1 MIAIFLSRDYDIVIP
16 EGRGYVMTGT
26 QELHGTQVAKR
37 DKIIK
42 TMSYYLSFIALG
54 FVIGVIGPTLPGL
67 AENTG
72 TRFKQISYLFTT
84 HSFGY
89 LAGSLLCGHL
99 FDRVKGHP
107 LIGAALV
114 IMTVVMLLVPV
125 MSVLWVLVGI
135 LFVIGMAEAAIDVG
149 GNTLLVWLHGEKVG
163 PFMNGLHFF
172 FGLGALIAPMVVAK
186 VMVAS
191 GGFTRAYW
199 ILAGAMFP
207 LSILFFRLRSPK
219 IRLSQNE
226 HAIGED
232 RVLVVFLSL
241 FFFLHVGA
249 EISYGS
255 WIYSFAVSL
264 NIAGK
269 AGAAYLTSAYWGA
282 LTLGRMFS
290 VLIAIRLKPKTMII
304 IDLAGCI
311 TTAAFLLLWPHSRY
325 VVWGGTALMGLSI
338 ASLFP
343 TTINYAERNMDITGR
358 VTSWF
363 LVGGG
368 VGGMFFPW
376 FVGQRFESSG
386 PIFMPILIA
395 IIFITGLSLMAG
407 AFYYT
412 SRHKKSKIYG

>member
-1 MIAIFLSRDYDIVIP
+1 MLTV
-16 EGRGYVMTGT
+16 
-26 QELHGTQVAKR
+26 QR
-37 DKIIK
+37 DKIVK
-42 TMSYYLSFIALG
+42 TLSYYLAFIALG
-54 FVIGVIGPTLPGL
+54 FVIGIIGPTLPGL

-107 LIGAALV
+107 LMGAALV
-114 IMTVVMLLVPV
+114 IMTAIMLLVPL
-125 MSVLWVLVGI
+125 MSVLWILVLI
-135 LFVIGMAEAAIDVG
+135 LFVIGMAEATIDVG
-149 GNTLLVWLHGEKVG
+149 GNTLLVWLHGGKVG

-172 FGLGALIAPMVVAK
+172 FGLGALIAPMVVAR
-186 VMVAS
+186 VMVNT
-191 GGFTRAYW
+191 GGFARAYW

-207 LSILFFRLRSPK
+207 LSVLFFKLRSPQ
-219 IRLSQNE
+219 ISRPSQNE
-226 HAIGED
+226 HALGED
-232 RVLVVFLSL
+232 RVLVLFLSV

-249 EISYGS
+249 ELSYGS

-264 NIAGK
+264 NITGK

-290 VLIAIRLKPKTMII
+290 VLIAMRLKPRAMIL
-304 IDLAGCI
+304 IDLIGCV
-311 TTAAFLLLWPHSRY
+311 TAAALVMFFPHSRY
-325 VVWGGTALMGLSI
+325 TVWGGTVLMGLSI

-368 VGGMFFPW
+368 VGSMFFPW
-376 FVGQRFESSG
+376 FIGQRFESKG
-386 PIFMPILIA
+386 PIFMPTLVL
-395 IIFITGLSLMAG
+395 IIFIIGFTLMAG
-407 AFYYT
+407 AFYYV
-412 SRHKKSKIYG
+412 SVRKNRK

>member
-1 MIAIFLSRDYDIVIP
+1 MQAEQREKIV
-16 EGRGYVMTGT
+16 
-26 QELHGTQVAKR
+26 
-37 DKIIK
+37 K
-42 TMSYYLSFIALG
+42 TISYYLSFIALG
-54 FVIGVIGPTLPGL
+54 FVIGIIGPTLPGL

-89 LAGSLLCGHL
+89 LTGSLLCGHL
-99 FDRVKGHP
+99 FDRIKGHP

-114 IMTVVMLLVPV
+114 IMTVIMLLVPV
-125 MSVLWVLVGI
+125 MSLLWILVMI

-186 VMVAS
+186 AMVAT
-191 GGFTRAYW
+191 GGFSRAYL
-199 ILAGAMFP
+199 ILAYAIFP
-207 LSILFFRLRSPK
+207 LSLLFFILRSPH
-219 IRLSQNE
+219 IGRISRDGPSL
-226 HAIGED
+226 GED

-241 FFFLHVGA
+241 FFLLHVGA
-249 EISYGS
+249 ELSYGS
-255 WIYSFAVSL
+255 WIFSFALSL
-264 NIAGK
+264 DIAGK
-269 AGAAYLTSAYWGA
+269 AGAAYLTSTYWGA
-282 LTLGRMFS
+282 LTLGRMIS
-290 VLIAIRLKPKTMII
+290 VLVAIRVKPKSMIV
-304 IDLAGCI
+304 IDLIGCI
-311 TTAAFLLLWPHSRY
+311 TAAALVVVFPHSRY
-325 VVWGGTALMGLSI
+325 IVWGGTVLMGLSI

-368 VGGMFFPW
+368 IGSMFFPW

-386 PIFMPILIA
+386 PVFMPTLILM
-395 IIFITGLSLMAG
+395 IFITGFILMTG
-407 AFYYT
+407 AFYYV
-412 SRHKKSKIYG
+412 SARKKEK

>member
-1 MIAIFLSRDYDIVIP
+1 MSTV
-16 EGRGYVMTGT
+16 
-26 QELHGTQVAKR
+26 QKN
-37 DKIIK
+37 K
-42 TMSYYLSFIALG
+42 TVKTLSYYLSFIALG

-89 LAGSLLCGHL
+89 LVGSLLCGHL

-107 LIGAALV
+107 LIGSALV

-125 MSVLWVLVGI
+125 MSVLWILVMI
-135 LFVIGMAEAAIDVG
+135 LFIIGMAEAAIDVG
-149 GNTLLVWLHGEKVG
+149 GNTLLVWLHGSKVG

-172 FGLGALIAPMVVAK
+172 FGLGALIAPMVVAR
-186 VMVAS
+186 VMSAS
-191 GGFTRAYW
+191 GGFNRAYW
-199 ILAGAMFP
+199 ILAVTIFP
-207 LSILFFRLRSPK
+207 LSILFFWLQSPQ
-219 IRLSQNE
+219 ISRPSQNE
-226 HAIGED
+226 HALGED
-232 RVLVVFLSL
+232 RVLVVLLSL

-249 EISYGS
+249 ELSYGS

-264 NIAGK
+264 DIAGK
-269 AGAAYLTSAYWGA
+269 TGAAYLTSAYWGA

-290 VLIAIRLKPKTMII
+290 ILIAMRLKPGTMII

-311 TTAAFLLLWPHSRY
+311 TAAALVVFWPHFRY
-325 VVWGGTALMGLSI
+325 IVWGGTVLMGLSI

-368 VGGMFFPW
+368 VGSMFFPW

-386 PIFMPILIA
+386 PIFMPILIL
-395 IIFITGLSLMAG
+395 IIFITGLSLMVG
-407 AFYYT
+407 AFYYV
-412 SRHKKSKIYG
+412 SVRKKQKMHG

>member
-1 MIAIFLSRDYDIVIP
+1 
-16 EGRGYVMTGT
+16 MTGP
-26 QELHGTQVAKR
+26 QELHGTQAVKR
-37 DKIIK
+37 DKIVK
-42 TMSYYLSFIALG
+42 TTSYYLSFITLG

-72 TRFKQISYLFTT
+72 TKLKQISYLFTT

-89 LAGSLLCGHL
+89 LAGSLLCGHM

-107 LIGAALV
+107 LMGAALV

-125 MSVLWVLVGI
+125 MSVLWILVGI
-135 LFVIGMAEAAIDVG
+135 LFVIGMAEAAVDVG
-149 GNTLLVWLHGEKVG
+149 GNTLLVWLHGKNVG

-172 FGLGALIAPMVVAK
+172 FGLGALVAPMVVAK
-186 VMVAS
+186 VIKAS
-191 GGFTRAYW
+191 GGFTHAYW
-199 ILAGAMFP
+199 ILAGIMFP
-207 LSILFFRLRSPK
+207 LSILFFRLRSPQ
-219 IRLSQNE
+219 INRPSQSE
-226 HAIGED
+226 HALGED
-232 RVLVVFLSL
+232 RILVVFLSL

-269 AGAAYLTSAYWGA
+269 AGAAYLTSVYWGA

-290 VLIAIRLKPKTMII
+290 VLIAMRLKPKAMIV
-304 IDLAGCI
+304 IDLTGCI
-311 TTAAFLLLWPHSRY
+311 TAAAFVLLLSHSRY
-325 VVWGGTALMGLSI
+325 AVWGGTVLMGLSI

-368 VGGMFFPW
+368 VGSMFFPW
-376 FVGQRFESSG
+376 FIGQRFESSG
-386 PIFMPILIA
+386 PIFMPLLVM
-395 IIFITGLSLMAG
+395 IIFIIGLSLMAG
-407 AFYYT
+407 AFYYVT
-412 SRHKKSKIYG
+412 RSKRSTIHR